1 MKKLLIN
8 NQKTANYLNFLMFFY
23 ILLFIVLPL
32 QLSVLVPNSIFGT
45 FFSDYKLLGLF
56 TFLPVLLFFY
66 TGVFYNLIKIDSYI
80 INLSCS
86 RNKFFSS
93 NIKSLLDIKHD
104 MLLDFSFKKNFLSWN
119 TELLVSFKSDKSKT
133 ITKKIYLTFISSHD
147 KNRIESRLNSILK
160 K

>member
-1 MKKLLIN
+1 
-8 NQKTANYLNFLMFFY
+8 
-23 ILLFIVLPL
+23 
-32 QLSVLVPNSIFGT
+32 
-45 FFSDYKLLGLF
+45 
-56 TFLPVLLFFY
+56 
-66 TGVFYNLIKIDSYI
+66 
-80 INLSCS
+80 
-86 RNKFFSS
+86 
-93 NIKSLLDIKHD
+93 